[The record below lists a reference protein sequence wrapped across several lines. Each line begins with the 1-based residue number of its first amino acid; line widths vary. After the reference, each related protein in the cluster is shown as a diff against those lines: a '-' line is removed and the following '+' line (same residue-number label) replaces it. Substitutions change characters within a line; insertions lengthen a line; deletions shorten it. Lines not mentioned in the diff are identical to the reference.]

1 MNATILALGLY
12 RSSGGPSK
20 SIQAFAKA
28 LEGRVISW
36 VDPRQY
42 ERESLIWQDTAVVR
56 GRSTPLLRQ
65 LLVPRNDDALVA
77 ERMIAASEI
86 VSCHS
91 FWRWHN
97 IWLARIAARHK
108 VPYWFVPHGGLDPYV
123 LSSGRLAKNA
133 FLAAARPFLTNAA
146 AVVCAT
152 RREYEKLAH
161 LVPGVPPIVLPWP
174 LDDADFRDRDAASG
188 FATRRTLGIP
198 DDAFCLLYFGRL
210 DPMKRPLET
219 IDAIAEAGSE
229 AVHLI
234 VMGND
239 FGVAAADCD
248 RRAAKRGVR
257 QRVHV
262 VGPQYGTAKNA
273 YVDAADAYISLSHRE
288 NFNFTAAECLASSK
302 PVILSPG
309 NDLSGDLGPV
319 DCGRMLT
326 SIDDAPQAIRD
337 LAGLAPS
344 ARRQLG
350 DNGRRWAESN
360 LRSLAFYDQIRR
372 HAAAI
377 AGDRA

>member
-20 SIQAFAKA
+20 SVQAFSKA
-28 LEGRVISW
+28 VNGKVISW

-42 ERESLIWQDTAVVR
+42 ERESLIWKDTAVVR
-56 GRSTPLLRQ
+56 ARSTPGLLQ
-65 LLVPRNDDALVA
+65 LLVPRKDDALVA
-77 ERMIAASEI
+77 ERIVAASDI

-97 IWLARIAARHK
+97 IWLARIAK
-108 VPYWFVPHGGLDPYV
+108 QYGVPYWFVPHGGLDPYV

-174 LDDADFRDRDAASG
+174 LDDADFRDRDTVAGSAV
-188 FATRRTLGIP
+188 RRTLGIP
-198 DDAFCLLYFGRL
+198 DQSLCLLYFGRM

-219 IDAIAEAGSE
+219 IDAVAAAGSE

-239 FGVAAADCD
+239 FGVSAADCY
-248 RRAAKRGVR
+248 RRATKCGVR
-257 QRVHV
+257 HRVHV
-262 VGPQYGTAKNA
+262 VGPQYGAAKHA
-273 YVDAADAYISLSHRE
+273 YLDAADAYISLSHRE
-288 NFNFTAAECLASSK
+288 NFNFTAAECLASRI

-309 NDLSGDLGPV
+309 NDLSGDLGPLE
-319 DCGRMLT
+319 CGRMLT
-326 SIDDAPQAIRD
+326 TIDDAPQAISD
-337 LAGLAPS
+337 V
-344 ARRQLG
+344 ARLDWSVLRKWG
-350 DNGRRWAESN
+350 ENGRRWAEAN
-360 LRSLAFYDQIRR
+360 LRADVFYEKLCS

-377 AGDRA
+377 ARHRA